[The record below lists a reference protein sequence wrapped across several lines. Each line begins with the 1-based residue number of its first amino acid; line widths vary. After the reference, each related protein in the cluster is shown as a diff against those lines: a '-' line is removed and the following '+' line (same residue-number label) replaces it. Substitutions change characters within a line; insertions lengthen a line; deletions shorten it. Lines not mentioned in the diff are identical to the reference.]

1 MTRVVAVRFQNSDRA
16 YDYLD
21 PFGAKVGDVV
31 VVPTRR
37 GDAEVVVAE
46 VKESSDRATVE
57 ILRIVENPF

>member
-1 MTRVVAVRFQNSDRA
+1 
-16 YDYLD
+16 LD

>member
-1 MTRVVAVRFQNSDRA
+1 MKVVSVLFSNSQNL

-31 VVPTRR
+31 IVPTRR

>member
-1 MTRVVAVRFQNSDRA
+1 MQVVSVLFSNSQNR

-31 VVPTRR
+31 IVPTRR

>member
-1 MTRVVAVRFQNSDRA
+1 MKVVSVLFSNSHQQ

>member
-1 MTRVVAVRFQNSDRA
+1 MQVVSVLFSGSQNR

-46 VKESSDRATVE
+46 VKESSERATVE

>member
-1 MTRVVAVRFQNSDRA
+1 MQVVSVLFSNSQNH

-57 ILRIVENPF
+57 ILRVVENPF

>member
-1 MTRVVAVRFQNSDRA
+1 VKVVSVLFSNSQNR

-21 PFGAKVGDVV
+21 PVGAKVGDVV

>member
-1 MTRVVAVRFQNSDRA
+1 MKVVSVLFSGSQAR

-21 PFGAKVGDVV
+21 PYGAQVGDVV

-37 GDAEVVVAE
+37 GDAEVVVVE

>member
-1 MTRVVAVRFQNSDRA
+1 MKVVSVLFSGSQNR
-16 YDYLD
+16 YDYID

-57 ILRIVENPF
+57 ILRIVGNPF